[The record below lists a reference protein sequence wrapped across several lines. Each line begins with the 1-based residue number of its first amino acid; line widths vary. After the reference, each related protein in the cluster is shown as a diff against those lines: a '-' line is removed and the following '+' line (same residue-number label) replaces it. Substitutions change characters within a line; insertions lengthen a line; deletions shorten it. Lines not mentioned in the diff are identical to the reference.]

1 MTGKSART
9 RPGQT
14 LAFAATGVMAAAPAA
29 EPAIVELQPDSPRH
43 ELAPRFFAANV
54 DLARE
59 RDEWMEDALIEL
71 SRRRGWSAL
80 GQIVFCLICPGVG

>member
-1 MTGKSART
+1 MTWKSALT

-14 LAFAATGVMAAAPAA
+14 LAFAATGVMAAAAAA

-43 ELAPRFFAANV
+43 ELDLRFFAANV

-59 RDEWMEDALIEL
+59 RHEWIEDALAPRL
-71 SRRRGWSAL
+71 CHRFVRQRCGTTDAHR
-80 GQIVFCLICPGVG
+80 